1 MFLLSTVSSTSKL
14 SKHKVNE
21 MRLDE
26 QDIYLDMSRG
36 MPAKR
41 HLQILSQH
49 FCITV
54 KVFTYM
60 HIERFT
66 QVVRAFRR
74 LKKTLA
80 LLGGSPDCL
89 KSSSGLGLN
98 LGN

>member
-1 MFLLSTVSSTSKL
+1 
-14 SKHKVNE
+14 

-26 QDIYLDMSRG
+26 QDICLDTSRG

-54 KVFTYM
+54 RVFTYM

-74 LKKTLA
+74 LKKTPA
-80 LLGGSPDCL
+80 LLGTWG
-89 KSSSGLGLN
+89 KSRLPQVKLRAGAN